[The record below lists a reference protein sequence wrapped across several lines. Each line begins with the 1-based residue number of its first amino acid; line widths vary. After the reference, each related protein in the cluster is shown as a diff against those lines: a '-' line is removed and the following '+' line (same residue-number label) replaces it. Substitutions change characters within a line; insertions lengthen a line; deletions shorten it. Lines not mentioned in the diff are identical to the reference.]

1 MLAVSPLS
9 LPEILADY
17 PAISYLSLPE
27 RPAGLLAVSPLS
39 LPERPAGL
47 LAVSPLSLPE
57 ILADY
62 PAISYLSLP
71 ERPAGWSAVMTT
83 TASPIT
89 TTAAN
94 LPILS
99 ENCFEAL
106 LELRM
111 KSDEEIYNYFVV
123 EFSKLP
129 LPPGVYKRGILV
141 TF

>member
-1 MLAVSPLS
+1 
-9 LPEILADY
+9 
-17 PAISYLSLPE
+17 
-27 RPAGLLAVSPLS
+27 
-39 LPERPAGL
+39 L

-129 LPPGVYKRGILV
+129 LPPGVYKRRYTGNFLIKIM
-141 TF
+141 FAK